1 MQLKDKGF
9 FVRQELRSQAVEI
22 RDSLMLKKDQA
33 DALFNKS

>member
-9 FVRQELRSQAVEI
+9 FVRQELKSQAVEI

-33 DALFNKS
+33 DALFDNS